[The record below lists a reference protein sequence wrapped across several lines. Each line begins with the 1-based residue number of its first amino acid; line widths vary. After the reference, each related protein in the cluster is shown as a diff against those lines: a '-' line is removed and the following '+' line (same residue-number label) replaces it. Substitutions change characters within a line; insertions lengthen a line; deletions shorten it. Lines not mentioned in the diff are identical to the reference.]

1 MPKVGGKQYG
11 TPGQYTKKDRAAAA
25 AAAAAKKKKK

>member
-11 TPGQYTKKDRAAAA
+11 KPGQYTKKDRAAAA
-25 AAAAAKKKKK
+25 AAKKKKK

>member
-1 MPKVGGKQYG
+1 MPKVGSKQYG
-11 TPGQYTKKDRAAAA
+11 KPGQYTKKDHAAA